1 VVILSSVIARIMVI
15 VISMIV
21 GKIKV
26 FRSFYFD
33 SDSNSYSDSSDD
45 LEQDLGD
52 DSDHNSSYDSL
63 CFILKLKQ
71 KKSGSVENQKYI

>member
-1 VVILSSVIARIMVI
+1 M

-21 GKIKV
+21 AKIKV

-33 SDSNSYSDSSDD
+33 SDSNSYSDSNDY

-52 DSDHNSSYDSL
+52 DSDYNSSYDSL
-63 CFILKLKQ
+63 CFSLKIKQ
-71 KKSGSVENQKYI
+71 KEKWQCRKSKINLNQHFFTIEK